1 MQSLAQLQR
10 AWNTDVSGSTKPCAN
25 CFAPN
30 APCRCSRCK
39 LVRYCNAAC
48 QTRYHPIH
56 KLECIDESKHKSYW
70 GMFDDKK
77 KSAEEEE
84 GADDRA
90 VLLARRSSKR
100 RRALQRAAARN
111 AMERARRARGVEAK
125 GGPAKGKGAEEREET
140 CKICQCEFTVA
151 GDGGKSTSLF
161 SKLSSPNL
169 TYLFHMTSQILTKEW
184 HSHVL
189 HLIIC
194 VMSVLGFG

>member
-1 MQSLAQLQR
+1 
-10 AWNTDVSGSTKPCAN
+10 
-25 CFAPN
+25 
-30 APCRCSRCK
+30 
-39 LVRYCNAAC
+39 
-48 QTRYHPIH
+48 
-56 KLECIDESKHKSYW
+56 
-70 GMFDDKK
+70 MFDDKK

-84 GADDRA
+84 GTDDRA

-151 GDGGKSTSLF
+151 GDGGESSYKCLLCSIHIISSLTF
-161 SKLSSPNL
+161 
-169 TYLFHMTSQILTKEW
+169 LFHITSQILTKEW

-189 HLIIC
+189 RHTIC